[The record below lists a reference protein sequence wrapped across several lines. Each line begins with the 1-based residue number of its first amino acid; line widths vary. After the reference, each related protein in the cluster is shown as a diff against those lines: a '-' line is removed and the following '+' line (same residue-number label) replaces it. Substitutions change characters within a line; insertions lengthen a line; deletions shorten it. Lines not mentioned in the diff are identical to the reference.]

1 MVVKRV
7 SPGKKIATR
16 KTTTVAKLKV
26 SAVKVGSKSR
36 QSARAVCASVDPDV
50 RRQLVAAE
58 AYFLAER
65 RGLVLARELLPSAI
79 TLDINL
85 PDIDGWRILERLKHD
100 LTTRHIPVQVI
111 TTEEEHER
119 ALRILTS
126 SGGVVQPRIVA
137 CIEGQIRAEVTAGQF
152 APPFPA
158 DVLAYAIVRLG
169 EAFLYN
175 DALAG
180 IRGDTERLRQV
191 EAALLGVREP

>member
-65 RGLVLARELLPSAI
+65 RGFAAGGELEDWV
-79 TLDINL
+79 T
-85 PDIDGWRILERLKHD
+85 
-100 LTTRHIPVQVI
+100 
-111 TTEEEHER
+111 
-119 ALRILTS
+119 
-126 SGGVVQPRIVA
+126 
-137 CIEGQIRAEVTAGQF
+137 AEVMVDSQ
-152 APPFPA
+152 
-158 DVLAYAIVRLG
+158 LQQK
-169 EAFLYN
+169 
-175 DALAG
+175 
-180 IRGDTERLRQV
+180 QV
-191 EAALLGVREP
+191 A